1 MEVAVSLGNS
11 MPDYD
16 EFDDEFS
23 EPRNPHRRF
32 IRFGLFIA
40 MISMVGM
47 TVAANITINDGA
59 KLEFGQGIYKI
70 KTCDQFVGISLN
82 PTETYADGYSR
93 VLNVT
98 IKGLDVSR
106 CANTSI
112 RIKLFKDGSASPLD
126 LFTNPSYTKSGITY
140 PCCTETGTA
149 VTLVIAAG
157 ATQGTALQNTTLL
170 SPSGKNIAQGDRSQS
185 LSYDAN
191 AAVFTVAF
199 AVPLAVMR
207 EVSGTTLESAPNV

>member
-1 MEVAVSLGNS
+1 MKKIV
-11 MPDYD
+11 
-16 EFDDEFS
+16 
-23 EPRNPHRRF
+23 
-32 IRFGLFIA
+32 LFIG
-40 MISMVGM
+40 IGFLFSCEKE
-47 TVAANITINDGA
+47 NIGSKKNEVLKNENLKNHSKFSTLTD
-59 KLEFGQGIYKI
+59 F
-70 KTCDQFVGISLN
+70 QFVPKKIN
-82 PTETYADGYSR
+82 NFITDP
-93 VLNVT
+93 
-98 IKGLDVSR
+98 
-106 CANTSI
+106 I
-112 RIKLFKDGSASPLD
+112 RIKLFKDGSASPID
-126 LFTNPSYTKSGITY
+126 LFTNPTYTKSGITY